1 MDLRGVQVK
10 WLKRAWLRWQLN
22 VADEELTE
30 YQSRFDIGEAYLC
43 NLMQHRTDLEW
54 KLAALS

>member
-1 MDLRGVQVK
+1 MK

-43 NLMQHRTDLEW
+43 NLMQHRNDLEW
-54 KLAALS
+54 KLAALG